1 MPKAKPLIIEL
12 EVTHPCMNIH
22 ALDRMREEEART
34 IMKGITGSSK
44 DKVSHLFTFKSSNPK
59 KLIELHKTAPFV
71 KQIEVVSLSKDSADI
86 LMVTES
92 DIGISH
98 ALAKSKCISLE
109 PVVTHHGVDNVI
121 LFAPSFKAFREF
133 LDMLP
138 EDFEIKIKRKRYL
151 TDDVSAGLSTFQ
163 SVGFLELKAASELLS
178 EKQREVFNL
187 AVSKG
192 YYEVPKKLTLKEL
205 AEITGIRASTLQE
218 HLSKAE
224 SKLLPILSRIVKKI

>member
-22 ALDRMREEEART
+22 ALDKMREEEART
-34 IMKGITGSSK
+34 IMKGITGVSR
-44 DKVSHLFTFKSSNPK
+44 DRTSHLFTFKSSDPK
-59 KLIELHKTAPFV
+59 KLIALHKKAPFV
-71 KQIEVVSLSKDSADI
+71 KQMEVVSLSKGSADV
-86 LMVTES
+86 MMATES
-92 DIGISH
+92 DIGVSH
-98 ALAKSKCISLE
+98 ALARSKCFSLE

-138 EDFEIKIKRKRYL
+138 DDFEVKIKRKRYI
-151 TDDVSAGLSTFQ
+151 TDGVSAGFSTFS

-178 EKQREVFNL
+178 EKQREIFNL

-192 YYEVPKKLTLKEL
+192 YYEVPKRLTLREL
-205 AEITGIRASTLQE
+205 AEATGIKASTLQE

-224 SKLLPILSRIVKKI
+224 SKLLPILSRILKNI